1 MNKERTKIIFF
12 GTPDFAAGI
21 LKLLIDNKYNIAAVF
36 TQPDKKVGRKQK
48 IEFSPVKDL
57 ALKNK
62 TEIFQPENLRV
73 IGLDEEIKNIE
84 PDLFIVAAYGKIL
97 PKAILEIPKYGA
109 INIHA
114 SLLPKYRGA
123 SPVQSAILHGD
134 KETGITLMKMN
145 EKMDEG
151 DILVQEKIEIGED
164 ETADIL
170 LGKLS
175 QLGAKMIVGFFPDW
189 TQGKIR
195 PIAQNHGEATYCKQ
209 VLREDG
215 KIEWNSAAEEIS
227 RSWRAYHSWPG
238 IYSILNLKNQPK
250 RLKLLEIETVPDMN
264 TGEKHGKIIQYNQK
278 VAVQAKNGLVI
289 LKKIQLEGKK
299 EMDIDIFARGY
310 PEFIGSILE

>member
-1 MNKERTKIIFF
+1 MTSDNIKIIFF

-62 TEIFQPENLRV
+62 IEIFQPENLCV

-97 PKAILEIPKYGA
+97 PKNILDIPKFGA

-123 SPVQSAILHGD
+123 SPVQCAIFAGE

-151 DILVQEKIEIGED
+151 DILAQEKIEIGED
-164 ETADIL
+164 ETADVL
-170 LGKLS
+170 LKKLS
-175 QLGAKMIVGFFPDW
+175 KMGADMIVDFVPRW
-189 TQGKIR
+189 ISGKINLV
-195 PIAQNHGEATYCKQ
+195 PQNHSEASYCKR

-215 KIEWNSAAEEIS
+215 KIDWNSAAEEIS
-227 RSWRAYHSWPG
+227 RAWRAYHPWPG
-238 IYSILNLKNQPK
+238 IYSILSLKNQSK
-250 RLKLLEIETVPDMN
+250 RLKLLEIEIVSNMN
-264 TGEKHGKIIQYNQK
+264 TGEKNGKIIEYNQK

-299 EMDIDIFARGY
+299 EMDIDEFLRGNAG
-310 PEFIGSILE
+310 FVGSELK